1 MGAVL
6 PDPFTLRGTASVF
19 EGSFTAQ
26 LVDSSGRRI
35 VRTQVQASM
44 GAPER
49 GVFSE
54 SIAYSTSAK
63 RGWLVVYETSMKDG
77 SRLNV
82 VRIPVTFGG

>member
-49 GVFSE
+49 GVFSK